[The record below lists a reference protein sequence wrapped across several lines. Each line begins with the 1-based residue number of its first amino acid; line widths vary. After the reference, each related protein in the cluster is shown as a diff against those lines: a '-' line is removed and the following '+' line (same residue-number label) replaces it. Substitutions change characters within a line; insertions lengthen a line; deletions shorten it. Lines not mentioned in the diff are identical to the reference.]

1 MATVTFIRYKSQ
13 SAGAL
18 HGVAGYVSQKQ
29 KTEQEDGWQLVK
41 GQNCTPQLA
50 AQEFIATRQMH
61 RKDSPVW
68 FYHYV
73 QSFSPDE
80 EITGV
85 LAHQVAQ
92 EFVEQAWPDSEV
104 LIATH
109 TDAEHIHTHFIVN
122 SVCYETGKMLRQ
134 GPSTLKNLRALSDE
148 LCMKYGF
155 SVLEKQ
161 QPKKTKGMS
170 SREYRSAAKGE
181 SWKFRLMNTI
191 DQCMWYASTK
201 EEFIALMKSEGY
213 EVRWTDSRKN
223 ITYTTPKGMKCRDDR
238 LHDGKYTKEVMEHEF
253 RIRAALAHGGIEAEE
268 RFTAS
273 SNSDLSQPGGVGQFT
288 ADDQRTVSVDG
299 RAEQGSGESGAA
311 HGGPHSP
318 SAGGFQPEGAVP
330 HPGADGS
337 TGAGCGG
344 DTGDTATGWEAERE
358 AFFSARHQ
366 AAQTESAGHS
376 MDQSA
381 VGTGGPGADWAGAVG
396 GVVQLGHALE
406 RGQGPAPVK
415 DATTT
420 HYHADSKALRK
431 ERQKKIAQGH
441 AEDDH
446 EEEQTWQQTM

>member
-92 EFVEQAWPDSEV
+92 EFAEQAWPDSEV

-181 SWKFRLMNTI
+181 SWKFRLMNAI
-191 DQCMWYASTK
+191 DQCMRYASTK
-201 EEFIALMKSEGY
+201 EDFISLMESEGY
-213 EVRWTDSRKN
+213 QVRWTGSRKS
-223 ITYTTPKGMKCRDDR
+223 ITYTTPEGMKCRDDR
-238 LHDGKYTKEVMEHEF
+238 LHESKYMKEVMEYEF
-253 RIRAALAHGGIEAEE
+253 RIRAEIIRGGIETAESAPNHAAAVG
-268 RFTAS
+268 THAS
-273 SNSDLSQPGGVGQFT
+273 GVSAPVGVG
-288 ADDQRTVSVDG
+288 
-299 RAEQGSGESGAA
+299 RA
-311 HGGPHSP
+311 
-318 SAGGFQPEGAVP
+318 AGGTEPL
-330 HPGADGS
+330 
-337 TGAGCGG
+337 GG
-344 DTGDTATGWEAERE
+344 QRWR
-358 AFFSARHQ
+358 
-366 AAQTESAGHS
+366 
-376 MDQSA
+376 
-381 VGTGGPGADWAGAVG
+381 TGGPGAGVDPTGGAAPYPGPAGGAGAGCGPNSGHAETGWEKERASFFSAQAAPAVHPLEQPAPGSGGPAADWGRAVG
-396 GVVQLGHALE
+396 DLVQLGKAVE
-406 RGQGPAPVK
+406 RSPGVDPVR
-415 DATTT
+415 DATTM
-420 HYHADSKALRK
+420 HQHGDRKALRK
-431 ERQKKIAQGH
+431 EKAKKIALGH
-441 AEDDH
+441 KEDDY
-446 EEEQTWQQTM
+446 EEEQNWQQTMH